1 MKKAMLRKLR
11 ELSEEFVGK
20 EETDKIIK
28 ETVNEVLE
36 ETKPKKKEILKDKKK
51 KSDK

>member
-1 MKKAMLRKLR
+1 MKKAILRKLR
-11 ELSEEFVGK
+11 AMSESVLGK

-28 ETVNEVLE
+28 ETVDKTVNELLE
-36 ETKPKKKEILKDKKK
+36 ETKPRPKKK

>member
-11 ELSEEFVGK
+11 QIEEFK
-20 EETDKIIK
+20 EEKFRKDAL
-28 ETVNEVLE
+28 EFLE
-36 ETKPKKKEILKDKKK
+36 ETKPKRKETLKDKKK

>member
-1 MKKAMLRKLR
+1 MKKALFRKLR
-11 ELSEEFVGK
+11 TISENILGK

-28 ETVNEVLE
+28 ETAEKTVKEFLE
-36 ETKPKKKEILKDKKK
+36 ETKPKKKK

>member
-1 MKKAMLRKLR
+1 MKKAILRKLTTI
-11 ELSEEFVGK
+11 SESVLGK

-28 ETVNEVLE
+28 ENIDKTVNELLE
-36 ETKPKKKEILKDKKK
+36 ETKPKPKKK